1 LVERNLAKVE
11 VASSSL
17 VSRSNFKEPLKLRLL
32 GLFCISQAMLITS
45 RTTETPSAE
54 PLFRL
59 TDDGA
64 GGRLQTAKRRLKFH
78 LRHRLCRDELQK
90 IRQFFVDQGLGALTQ
105 TELPLMLRPMRSYL
119 WRGLSVAGRA
129 QAQLAHFEWL
139 LKHHS
144 AEAIEAFYQR
154 GSYEVFAQAYPE
166 GAIRVV
172 LLPSRGLGRE
182 GELELHLKLNDTSV
196 MRMAFS
202 VLPSQMLGLP
212 GEGAVLVIG
221 NMQGLRS
228 VNQEIKTVTQRM
240 ERTRPQNILMTALQG
255 LASGWNLAAMVGAS
269 DTAHVYSS
277 YRSLS
282 QRVGQSYN
290 SLWEEM
296 GTTGAVSN
304 THWNLP
310 IQWVARSEQDVPS
323 NKRSQLRRK
332 NEIRQKIFDEVARNS
347 AGL

>member
-1 LVERNLAKVE
+1 MTSGNLE
-11 VASSSL
+11 
-17 VSRSNFKEPLKLRLL
+17 N
-32 GLFCISQAMLITS
+32 
-45 RTTETPSAE
+45 PSAE
-54 PLFRL
+54 ELFRQ

-64 GGRLQTAKRRLKFH
+64 GGWLQTAKRRLKFH
-78 LRHRLCRDELQK
+78 LRYRLCRAELEA
-90 IRQFFVDQGLGALTQ
+90 IRHFFLSKGLASLTRN
-105 TELPLMLRPMRSYL
+105 ELPLMLRPMRSYL
-119 WRGLSVAGRA
+119 WRGLNVAGRA
-129 QAQLAHFEWL
+129 HAQLAHFEWL
-139 LKHHS
+139 LQHHS
-144 AEAIEAFYQR
+144 AAAVEAFYQR

-166 GAIRVV
+166 GTIRVV
-172 LLPSRGLGRE
+172 LLPSRALGRE

-196 MRMAFS
+196 MRTAFS
-202 VLPSQMLGLP
+202 ILPSQVLGVSED
-212 GEGAVLVIG
+212 GFILVVG

-228 VNQEIKTVTQRM
+228 VNQEIKTVTQKM

-255 LASGWNLAAMVGAS
+255 LASGWELVGMVGVS
-269 DTAHVYSS
+269 DAAHVYSG

-290 SLWEEM
+290 GLWEEM
-296 GTTGAVSN
+296 GTTGAVSD

-332 NEIRQKIFDEVARNS
+332 NEIRQKIFDEVSRNS